1 MRRAAVAAVLAA
13 VALVGC
19 KVNDAGAPPTVDVK
33 DKGDGATIEVQ
44 PGRMPDVEMNDSL
57 KMPNVEMPD
66 VKVPEVKAPDVHM
79 PDVKVPEVK
88 APDVKLPDLDGD
100 RSRGRTRTDTT
111 RRRP

>member
-1 MRRAAVAAVLAA
+1 MRSAAMAAVL
-13 VALVGC
+13 VAIALGGC

-44 PGRMPDVEMNDSL
+44 PGRMPDVEVTDSL

-66 VKVPEVKAPDVHM
+66 VKVPEVKAPDVDM
-79 PDVKVPEVK
+79 PDVKLPEVK

-100 RSRGRTRTDTT
+100 RNRGRARTDTT
-111 RRRP
+111 RRP